1 MTRKQMHD
9 LVHAWIEALNRH
21 DPQGVADAYLE
32 EAVSRDMGRDMALL
46 GREAIVES
54 LATYVAAFPDIRWT
68 ISRLGIDTETLTV
81 YMEWHAFGTHLG
93 PYHGVPATGRQ
104 IEVDGCHRV
113 HDVAR
118 GPHPRAT
125 RATGTSRACCA
136 RSGVMPAW
144 SAEGAVAQ

>member
-21 DPQGVADAYLE
+21 DPQGVLDAYIE
-32 EAVSRDMGRDMALL
+32 DAVSRDMGRDMALL

-104 IEVDGCHRV
+104 IEVDGCHAFTMSPEGRILSDKGYW
-113 HDVAR
+113 DVASLLR
-118 GPHPRAT
+118 QI
-125 RATGTSRACCA
+125 
-136 RSGVMPAW
+136 GVTPAW